1 MPGRAGPGGRLMLA
15 AIGTALW
22 LGILTSI
29 SPCPLATN
37 VAAMGFIGRRTDR
50 VGSAIATGLLY
61 TAGRAV
67 AYAVLGM
74 LLVGGLLAVPTVSN
88 WLQENMIR
96 LLGPLLLVTSLFLL
110 GLVSLGG
117 GRGGRFTDW
126 VQRRAD
132 TMGLGAAFFLGLMFA
147 LAFCP
152 VSAALFFG
160 SLLPVCLQA
169 GSGFWLPLLYGVGSA
184 LPVLVFGV
192 ALAVAAG
199 RVGRL
204 YARTAA
210 VERWARRGTGIVFM
224 AVGAWFTVAYSLRLW
239 H

>member
-1 MPGRAGPGGRLMLA
+1 MLA

-37 VAAMGFIGRRTDR
+37 VAAMGFIGRRTDGAR
-50 VGSAIATGLLY
+50 GALVTGLLY
-61 TAGRAV
+61 TAGRAL

-74 LLVGGLLAVPTVSN
+74 LVVGGLLAVPTVSS

-96 LLGPLLLVTSLFLL
+96 LIGPLLLVTALFLL
-110 GLVSLGG
+110 EMIAVGG

-126 VQRRAD
+126 VQRRAGA
-132 TMGLGAAFFLGLMFA
+132 MGLGAAFFLGVMFA

-169 GSGFWLPLLYGVGSA
+169 GSGFWLPLLYGVGTA

-210 VERWARRGTGIVFM
+210 VERWARRGTGVVFL
-224 AVGAWFTVAYSLRLW
+224 AVGAWFTLVYSLRLG

>member
-1 MPGRAGPGGRLMLA
+1 MLTVL
-15 AIGTALW
+15 GTAVW
-22 LGILTSI
+22 LGILTSL

-37 VAAMGFIGRRTDR
+37 VAAMSFIGRRADSPR
-50 VGSAIATGLLY
+50 GALLTGLLY
-61 TAGRAV
+61 TAGRAL

-74 LLVGGLLAVPTVSN
+74 IVVGGLLAVPAVSS

-96 LLGPLLLVTSLFLL
+96 LLGPLLLVTSLVLL
-110 GLVSLGG
+110 DLLALPRDG
-117 GRGGRFTDW
+117 GGRFTDW

-132 TMGLGAAFFLGLMFA
+132 AMGLGAAFFLGVMFA

-160 SLLPVCLQA
+160 SLLPLCLQA
-169 GSGFWLPLLYGVGSA
+169 GSGFWLPLIYGVGTA

-192 ALAVAAG
+192 VLAVAAG
-199 RVGRL
+199 RVGTL
-204 YARTAA
+204 YRNTAA
-210 VERWARRGTGIVFM
+210 IERWARRLTGLVFL
-224 AVGAWFTVAYSLRLW
+224 AVGIWFTLVYSLRLF